1 MQQYGNNGR
10 PYDQNRDSLRSSGSS
25 QRTTPPNDGASDTS
39 RYGFNGE
46 PLSRP
51 PARTAN
57 GMVRRTRTDNSIE
70 FPTQPRPVRDTGS
83 AARRPAGQRSTA
95 QRPRSSG
102 GQNRRPVQR
111 PANRNGRPA
120 QNSRSAARQQQQGQ
134 GYNKNQKLR
143 PAPQRDAQ
151 RREGRKKRRLTRA
164 AIRRRRMLRRLAEEG
179 RLVPVGRR
187 YALPPEET

>member
-57 GMVRRTRTDNSIE
+57 GTVRRTRTDNSIE

-83 AARRPAGQRSTA
+83 AARPSVLRTGTAGLRRTAGLPPAS
-95 QRPRSSG
+95 
-102 GQNRRPVQR
+102 
-111 PANRNGRPA
+111 
-120 QNSRSAARQQQQGQ
+120 NSRDRGIIKTRSCAPLRSGTHSAGKAAKSAA
-134 GYNKNQKLR
+134 
-143 PAPQRDAQ
+143 
-151 RREGRKKRRLTRA
+151 
-164 AIRRRRMLRRLAEEG
+164 
-179 RLVPVGRR
+179 
-187 YALPPEET
+187 

>member
-57 GMVRRTRTDNSIE
+57 GTVRRTRTDNSIE

-83 AARRPAGQRSTA
+83 TARRPAGQRSTA
-95 QRPRSSG
+95 QRPRSSS
-102 GQNRRPVQR
+102 GQNRRR
-111 PANRNGRPA
+111 PSVLRTGTAGLRRTAGLPPA
-120 QNSRSAARQQQQGQ
+120 CNSRDRGTTKTRSCAPLRSGTHSAGKAAKSAA
-134 GYNKNQKLR
+134 
-143 PAPQRDAQ
+143 
-151 RREGRKKRRLTRA
+151 
-164 AIRRRRMLRRLAEEG
+164 
-179 RLVPVGRR
+179 
-187 YALPPEET
+187 

>member
-57 GMVRRTRTDNSIE
+57 GTVRRTRADNSNE
-70 FPTQPRPVRDTGS
+70 FPAQPSPVRGTGRAASRPARPARPGPPPSVLRTGTAGLRRTAGLPPACNSRDRGTTKTRSCAPLRSGTHSAGKAAKS
-83 AARRPAGQRSTA
+83 AA
-95 QRPRSSG
+95 
-102 GQNRRPVQR
+102 
-111 PANRNGRPA
+111 
-120 QNSRSAARQQQQGQ
+120 
-134 GYNKNQKLR
+134 
-143 PAPQRDAQ
+143 
-151 RREGRKKRRLTRA
+151 
-164 AIRRRRMLRRLAEEG
+164 
-179 RLVPVGRR
+179 
-187 YALPPEET
+187 

>member
-10 PYDQNRDSLRSSGSS
+10 TYDQNRDSLRSSGSS

-57 GMVRRTRTDNSIE
+57 GTVRRTRTDNSIE

-95 QRPRSSG
+95 QRPRSSRDRG
-102 GQNRRPVQR
+102 TIKTRSCAPLRSGTHS
-111 PANRNGRPA
+111 AGKA
-120 QNSRSAARQQQQGQ
+120 AKSAA
-134 GYNKNQKLR
+134 
-143 PAPQRDAQ
+143 
-151 RREGRKKRRLTRA
+151 
-164 AIRRRRMLRRLAEEG
+164 
-179 RLVPVGRR
+179 
-187 YALPPEET
+187 

>member
-57 GMVRRTRTDNSIE
+57 GTVRRTRTDNSIE
-70 FPTQPRPVRDTGS
+70 FPTQPRPVRETGS
-83 AARRPAGQRSTA
+83 AARRCCGAAARCSSARPSVLRTGTAGLRRTAGLPPAS
-95 QRPRSSG
+95 
-102 GQNRRPVQR
+102 
-111 PANRNGRPA
+111 
-120 QNSRSAARQQQQGQ
+120 NSRDRGTTKTRSCAPLRSGTHSAGKAAKSAA
-134 GYNKNQKLR
+134 
-143 PAPQRDAQ
+143 
-151 RREGRKKRRLTRA
+151 
-164 AIRRRRMLRRLAEEG
+164 
-179 RLVPVGRR
+179 
-187 YALPPEET
+187 

>member
-57 GMVRRTRTDNSIE
+57 GTVRRTRTDNSIE

-95 QRPRSSG
+95 QRPRSSL
-102 GQNRRPVQR
+102 
-111 PANRNGRPA
+111 
-120 QNSRSAARQQQQGQ
+120 SH
-134 GYNKNQKLR
+134 
-143 PAPQRDAQ
+143 
-151 RREGRKKRRLTRA
+151 
-164 AIRRRRMLRRLAEEG
+164 IHI
-179 RLVPVGRR
+179 
-187 YALPPEET
+187 